1 MSATTELLILQAAPA
16 PIGASAL
23 GVPASEADYE
33 AFSETLKAELNKLL
47 WIYIP

>member
-1 MSATTELLILQAAPA
+1 MSATTELLTLQAAPA

-33 AFSETLKAELNKLL
+33 AFSET
-47 WIYIP
+47 